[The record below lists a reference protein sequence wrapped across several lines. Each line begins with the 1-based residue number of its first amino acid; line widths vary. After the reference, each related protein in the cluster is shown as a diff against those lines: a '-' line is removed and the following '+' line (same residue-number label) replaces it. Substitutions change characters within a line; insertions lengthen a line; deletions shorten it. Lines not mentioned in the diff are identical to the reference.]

1 MLVRCLFHKISTL
14 NFEQHGVYNSKKK
27 LTAKN
32 VYMYFS
38 TTRFATRAH
47 LDLLSLD
54 VLTLDAL
61 SLTNCRVHAQQLSSD
76 YYILVDSATQHE
88 RF

>member
-1 MLVRCLFHKISTL
+1 MCII
-14 NFEQHGVYNSKKK
+14 SKKK

-38 TTRFATRAH
+38 TTTCRFVTRAH